1 MNQIKH
7 EELFGNLKNFLKSKG
22 IELQEGSYTKRV
34 RQGCEILADSINV
47 SQRTLK
53 RAKSAMDKG
62 LGQLRQTIHEQTAP
76 KSPAAEGAPK
86 KKQPAN
92 ATRAAG
98 QASAAQRKSSKPG
111 RGTRKG

>member
-22 IELQEGSYTKRV
+22 VELQEGSYTKRV

-53 RAKSAMDKG
+53 RAKSAMDKK
-62 LGQLRQTIHEQTAP
+62 LDQLRQTIHEQTAP
-76 KSPAAEGAPK
+76 KSPAAEGSPK
-86 KKQPAN
+86 QKRPVN
-92 ATRAAG
+92 ATRATG
-98 QASAAQRKSSKPG
+98 QSSAARRKSSRPG
-111 RGTRKG
+111 RGARKG